1 MHPFRSAPRTLFAS
15 VVVLAATLSAAGPLR
30 AHEDHGKPAYGGVVA
45 EAGAFQG
52 ELVAASPKGAT
63 LYITEHGKP
72 VPTAGASAKVVVL
85 AAGAKTELDFAP
97 GGDNRLVAP
106 GGQSIAK
113 GARAVATVKLKD
125 GRSGALR
132 FDVK

>member
-1 MHPFRSAPRTLFAS
+1 MPSSRPSRRS
-15 VVVLAATLSAAGPLR
+15 TLSVILPAFLLVAAGPAC
-30 AHEDHGKPAYGGVVA
+30 AHDDHGKPAWGGVVA
-45 EAGAFQG
+45 EAGTFQG
-52 ELVAASPKGAT
+52 ELVGTSSKGAT
-63 LYITEHGKP
+63 LYITDHGKP

-85 AAGAKTELDFAP
+85 AGGAKTELDFVPA
-97 GGDNRLVAP
+97 GENRLAAP

-113 GARAVATVKLKD
+113 GAKAVATVKLKD